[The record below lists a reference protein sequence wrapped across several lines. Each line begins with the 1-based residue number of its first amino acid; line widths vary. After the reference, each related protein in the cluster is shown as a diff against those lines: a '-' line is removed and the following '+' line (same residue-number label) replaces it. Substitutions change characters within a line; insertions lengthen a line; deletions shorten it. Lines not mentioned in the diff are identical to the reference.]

1 VRGAKGGR
9 LGVELRNVC
18 VYCGSS
24 AGRDPAYVEAA
35 GALGRALVARG
46 LGLVY
51 GGASVGVM
59 GAVADA
65 VLDLGGR
72 AVGVIPE
79 ALMRKEIAHG
89 GLTELVVTSSMHE
102 RKTRMA
108 ELSDAFVALP
118 GGIGTLEE
126 IFEAWTWGQ
135 LGLHAKP
142 FGFLNV
148 AGYWDGLVS
157 FLDHA
162 VRERFVREPHRAM
175 LVVSEDPEE
184 LLDRFAAWR
193 APEVPKWIRKGDE

>member
-1 VRGAKGGR
+1 
-9 LGVELRNVC
+9 VELRNVC

-35 GALGRALVARG
+35 GALGRALVSRG

-79 ALMRKEIAHG
+79 ALVRKEIAHG

-108 ELSDAFVALP
+108 DLP
-118 GGIGTLEE
+118 TPSSRCRAGSGRSRRSSRRGRGGSSASTRSRSG
-126 IFEAWTWGQ
+126 
-135 LGLHAKP
+135 
-142 FGFLNV
+142 
-148 AGYWDGLVS
+148 S
-157 FLDHA
+157 
-162 VRERFVREPHRAM
+162 
-175 LVVSEDPEE
+175 
-184 LLDRFAAWR
+184 
-193 APEVPKWIRKGDE
+193 

>member
-1 VRGAKGGR
+1 
-9 LGVELRNVC
+9 
-18 VYCGSS
+18 
-24 AGRDPAYVEAA
+24 
-35 GALGRALVARG
+35 
-46 LGLVY
+46 
-51 GGASVGVM
+51 M

>member
-1 VRGAKGGR
+1 M
-9 LGVELRNVC
+9 ELRNVC

-24 AGRDPAYVEAA
+24 AGRDPAYVAAA
-35 GALGRALVARG
+35 GALGRALVSRG

-65 VLDLGGR
+65 VLGLGGR

-79 ALMRKEIAHG
+79 ALVRKEIAHG

-148 AGYWDGLVS
+148 SGYWDGLIS

>member
-1 VRGAKGGR
+1 M
-9 LGVELRNVC
+9 ELRNVC

-24 AGRDPAYVEAA
+24 AGRDPAYAEAA
-35 GALGRALVARG
+35 RALGRALVARG

-79 ALMRKEIAHG
+79 ALVRKEIAHG

-126 IFEAWTWGQ
+126 IFEAWTCGQ

-193 APEVPKWIRKGDE
+193 APEVPKWIRKGGE

>member
-1 VRGAKGGR
+1 M
-9 LGVELRNVC
+9 ELRNVC

-24 AGRDPAYVEAA
+24 EGRDPAYSALA
-35 GALGRALVARG
+35 RGLGRALVARG

-65 VLDLGGR
+65 VLGLGGR

-79 ALMRKEIAHG
+79 ALVRKEIAHG

-142 FGFLNV
+142 CGFLSA
-148 AGYWDGLVS
+148 AGYWDGLVA

-184 LLDRFAAWR
+184 LLDRFAAFR

>member
-1 VRGAKGGR
+1 M
-9 LGVELRNVC
+9 ELRNVC

-79 ALMRKEIAHG
+79 ALVRKEIAHG

-108 ELSDAFVALP
+108 DLSDAFVALP

-193 APEVPKWIRKGDE
+193 APDVPKWIRKGDE